1 MAQTYGPPP
10 IVTDSLVLLLD
21 AGSTA
26 SYPGSGGTWSDL
38 SDNGNNGSISY
49 ATFSTSTGNK
59 AIAFDGTDDWVDV
72 GDIGDVFGTS
82 FAVDLWIYPENLTDR
97 QEFIGQK
104 VNSTNWW
111 RFGIDSSGEG
121 GNYEIDVEV
130 SDSRVVALNPD
141 KSFVINKWQHIVL
154 SRNSSDWNFYLN
166 GALDVTASDADTIPD
181 MAASVKIGKAV
192 DSSYEGQ
199 MAVVRVYNRYL
210 TAAEILQNFNAQRGR
225 FGV

>member
-1 MAQTYGPPP
+1 MAFFHSPN
-10 IVTDSLVLLLD
+10 IVTDGLVLCLD
-21 AGSTA
+21 AGDQI
-26 SYPGSGGTWSDL
+26 SYPGSGGTWTDMSG
-38 SDNGNNGSISY
+38 NGNDGTIRY
-49 ATFSTSTGNK
+49 ATFSTASGSE
-59 AIAFDGTDDWVDV
+59 AIVFDGNDDLIDV

-82 FAVDLWIYPENLTDR
+82 FAVDLWIYPENLTAR

-104 VNSTNWW
+104 VDGDNWW

-181 MAASVKIGKAV
+181 MAASVNIGKAV

-210 TAAEILQNFNAQRGR
+210 TAAEILQNYNAQRGR